1 MREIAQLLTTLSLL
15 SPHFPILFPPSLK
28 MKQIAVL
35 SGKGGT
41 GKTIIAA
48 SFAVLASERHRIV
61 VADCDVEA
69 SNMHILLKP
78 VRLNERNVFKG
89 SKIAVLDAE
98 KCVNCLLYT
107 SPSPRD

>member
-1 MREIAQLLTTLSLL
+1 
-15 SPHFPILFPPSLK
+15 
-28 MKQIAVL
+28 MKQIVVL

-41 GKTIIAA
+41 GKTTIAA

-89 SKIAVLDAE
+89 SKVAVLDAE
-98 KCVNCLLYT
+98 KCVNCGACEEVCRFGAI
-107 SPSPRD
+107 SRRGSRRGMSMGGGGRRRGGA